1 MALLAMVT
9 VAEKYPLCPFTGLPP
24 TKPKVSA
31 SRCLDAAEMS
41 CCKDCSDR
49 RYALAEVSAN
59 VTTLISTVDPRLS
72 NLLGARDIQLCSSF
86 VNFRECQDLLEQMI
100 CATGCNPDSG
110 KYLELPRGI
119 AGEMR
124 VCAPFADKVYEK
136 CKDLPLPGFQGAIS
150 KYFNSG
156 EMLMTTLFGRVGQA
170 FDAINYTVVVTPV
183 LEGTDKCYNGPMK
196 LPDTNVCCDS
206 LPATKECP
214 ISQLNVTMHPEY
226 KPFINRT
233 IADPT
238 CPKVPSGAGGSSS
251 GSASSSA
258 SGSAS
263 SSSNSS
269 ATGSPSSPPPPKEAR
284 RLVLACKGVSVLALA
299 AAACFALF

>member
-1 MALLAMVT
+1 MVT

-24 TKPKVSA
+24 TKPKVKA

-72 NLLGARDIQLCSSF
+72 NLLGGKDIQLCSSF

-110 KYLELPRGI
+110 KYLELPRGVV
-119 AGEMR
+119 GEMR

-150 KYFNSG
+150 QYFNSG
-156 EMLMTTLFGRVGQA
+156 EKLMTTLFGRVGQA

-183 LEGTDKCYNGPMK
+183 LEGTDKCYNGPTK

-214 ISQLNVTMHPEY
+214 ISTLNVTMHPEY
-226 KPFINRT
+226 KPFIGRT
-233 IADPT
+233 IADPS
-238 CPKVPSGAGGSSS
+238 CPAAPGAPSGAGGSANGSTNGSGS
-251 GSASSSA
+251 GSA
-258 SGSAS
+258 
-263 SSSNSS
+263 NSS
-269 ATGSPSSPPPPKEAR
+269 ATGSSSPPPPKESG
-284 RLVLACKGVSVLALA
+284 RLVTASRGVFSVFVLA
-299 AAACFALF
+299 AAAGLALF

>member
-1 MALLAMVT
+1 
-9 VAEKYPLCPFTGLPP
+9 
-24 TKPKVSA
+24 
-31 SRCLDAAEMS
+31 MS

-72 NLLGARDIQLCSSF
+72 KLLGGKDVQLCSSF

-110 KYLELPRGI
+110 KYLELPRGVV
-119 AGEMR
+119 GEMR

-150 KYFNSG
+150 QYFNSG
-156 EMLMTTLFGRVGQA
+156 EKLMTTLFGRVGQA

-183 LEGTDKCYNGPMK
+183 LEGTDKCYNGPLK

-214 ISQLNVTMHPEY
+214 ISKLNVTMHPEY
-226 KPFINRT
+226 KPFIGRT
-233 IADPT
+233 IADPS
-238 CPKVPSGAGGSSS
+238 CPAAPGAPSGAN
-251 GSASSSA
+251 GSASSSTN
-258 SGSAS
+258 GSA
-263 SSSNSS
+263 NSA
-269 ATGSPSSPPPPKEAR
+269 ATGSSSSPPPPKEAGR
-284 RLVLACKGVSVLALA
+284 MVMAFRGVFSVLALA
-299 AAACFALF
+299 AAACLMLF